1 MKNYQ
6 NIKIG
11 KKIKIPRVSHLEE
24 KFAYQIKTVGIPTPI
39 REYKFHPDRKWR
51 FDFYWETGW
60 AVEINGGGWQG
71 GGHNRHPLKLW
82 ENYEK
87 YNDTDIDERLA
98 VSSCSLS
105 GDRVFTIVVLED
117 EVGGGGG

>member
-6 NIKIG
+6 NIKMG

-24 KFAYQIKTVGIPTPI
+24 KFAYQIKAVGIPTPI
-39 REYKFHPDRKWR
+39 REFKFHPDRKWR

-71 GGHNRHPLKLW
+71 GGHNRNPIKLW

-87 YNDTDIDERLA
+87 YNAAMEMGIRVLLYTGTQVDNGIA
-98 VSSCSLS
+98 VQQVQ
-105 GDRVFTIVVLED
+105 RIFK
-117 EVGGGGG
+117 